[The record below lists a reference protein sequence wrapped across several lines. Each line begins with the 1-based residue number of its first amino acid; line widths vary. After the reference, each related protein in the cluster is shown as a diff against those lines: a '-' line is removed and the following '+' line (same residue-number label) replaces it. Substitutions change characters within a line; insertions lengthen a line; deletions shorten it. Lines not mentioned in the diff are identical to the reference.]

1 MTDFRE
7 VTPTPKA
14 ENRPANI
21 REAWSRVRSVFAIR
35 PSQNPFESAVR
46 RLAVNACIAGDQ
58 LQGEKGIYFKKLVL
72 SEAYAEFG
80 HGKSANLP
88 ALTTLEKEHPRSQE
102 VLHAFGTIA
111 DFISEKDPIAKADI
125 KAYLEKYLKG
135 LRDAKKTAT
144 VTAIESGVPLLDSL
158 FRLEYGF
165 PGNPLTLSEILTAN
179 QI

>member
-1 MTDFRE
+1 MLDLAETS
-7 VTPTPKA
+7 PAPKA
-14 ENRPANI
+14 ENKPANI
-21 REAWSRVRSVFAIR
+21 REAWSRVRSVFAVR

-46 RLAVNACIAGDQ
+46 RLAVNAYIAGDQ
-58 LQGEKGIYFKKLVL
+58 LQGEKSMYFKKLVL

-80 HGKSANLP
+80 HEQSASLP
-88 ALTTLEKEHPRSQE
+88 ALATLEKEHPRSQD

-111 DFISEKDPIAKADI
+111 DFISEQDPIAKADI

-158 FRLEYGF
+158 FRLEYSF
-165 PGNPLTLSEILTAN
+165 PGSPLTLSEILTAN